1 MENRVMK
8 IEQRLEQHI
17 IDDHKVHLEITN
29 KLTEV
34 STKLAIASS
43 LPSFI
48 IILFE
53 VFRILVDNK

>member
-1 MENRVMK
+1 MDNNHLEERLQK
-8 IEQRLEQHI
+8 HIE
-17 IDDHKVHLEITN
+17 DDHRVHLEITN

-53 VFRILVDNK
+53 VFRILVHNK

>member
-1 MENRVMK
+1 MENNLL
-8 IEQRLEQHI
+8 EQRLQKHI
-17 IDDHKVHLEITN
+17 EDDYKIHLEITN

-48 IILFE
+48 IVLFE
-53 VFRILVDNK
+53 LIRFFVHNK